1 MFAMK
6 EGVMSSSTDGAAGR
20 RPELIAGALPLLD
33 VASYLAGQPG
43 ARERLGAELRWAF
56 ENVGFYYLRGHGIHQ
71 SLIDATFAQAARF
84 HALPEEQKLAVQIN
98 AENVGYMPMKV
109 DQFSG
114 RPPSRN
120 EAFFLRRD
128 RALDDP
134 LVVSMRRFHGL
145 NQWPADLPGFREI
158 ALAYMQA
165 MEALCRRLVPLYA
178 TALDLPP
185 DAFDRAYAEPHLI
198 LRLTHYAPLPAD
210 EAASLSLTPHT
221 DSGFMTLLAPN
232 PLPGLSILLPDGRWI
247 DAPSVADAFVVNGG
261 DILHRWTNERFLST
275 PHRVIHR
282 TNVDR
287 YAIPFFCDPN
297 QDTLFE
303 CLPTCRS
310 ATQPAKYPPIRFGD
324 YAIWFAHKNYEHLA
338 QEPAPTDEEIA
349 AGARATKRW

>member
-1 MFAMK
+1 
-6 EGVMSSSTDGAAGR
+6 MSSSTTGAAAS
-20 RPELIAGALPLLD
+20 RPELVASALPLLD
-33 VASYLAGQPG
+33 VGPYLAGQPG

-56 ENVGFYYLRGHGIHQ
+56 ENVGFYYLRGHGIQQ

-84 HALPEEQKLAVQIN
+84 HSLPEEQKLAVQIN
-98 AENVGYMPMKV
+98 TENVGYMPMKV
-109 DQFSG
+109 GQFPG

-120 EAFFLRRD
+120 AAFFLRRD
-128 RALDDP
+128 RALEDP
-134 LVVSMRRFHGL
+134 LVVGKRRFHGL
-145 NQWPADLPGFREI
+145 NQWPADLPGFRET

-165 MEALCRRLVPLYA
+165 METLCRRLVPLYA
-178 TALDLPP
+178 TALGLSP

-198 LRLTHYAPLPAD
+198 LRLTHYPPLPAG
-210 EAASLSLTPHT
+210 EAVSLSLTPHT

-275 PHRVIHR
+275 PHRVINR

-297 QDTLFE
+297 HDTLIE

-310 ATQPAKYPPIRFGD
+310 VTQPPKYPPIKFGD

-338 QEPAPTDEEIA
+338 QEPAPRDEEIA
-349 AGARATKRW
+349 AGARATMRW